1 MSISMLLRILLN
13 IKDIREMIT
22 IFSIQNLKK
31 YDTKKSTKTPKK
43 NKFINILKLLQ
54 LQQY

>member
-1 MSISMLLRILLN
+1 MLLRILLN
-13 IKDIREMIT
+13 IKDVRGLSK
-22 IFSIQNLKK
+22 IFSIRKLKK

-43 NKFINILKLLQ
+43 NKFINIFKLLQ

>member
-1 MSISMLLRILLN
+1 MLLRILLN
-13 IKDIREMIT
+13 IKDIREMTT